1 MAGVQELQE
10 FRSCRMS
17 PCLPELSIKM
27 DSRAFYFHD
36 EFRGSI
42 RRFYQNQRTPPAPV
56 TPELLQLLNF

>member
-1 MAGVQELQE
+1 
-10 FRSCRMS
+10 MS